1 MVRGFAISLA
11 SNAQVGKRVGRGT
24 PSKGQEEEEMKL
36 RGIYERDPGSGVW
49 WIVYFDQFGKRRREK
64 AGSKSIAIKLYGKRK
79 QQVLEGKKL
88 PELFR
93 KPSINF
99 SQLVGDALA
108 YSKRN
113 KRSYKTD
120 VPRFASLK
128 EWFGSHAAEELTPK
142 DIESTLARAAEKEK
156 WAPSTFNHYRSLMSL
171 SYRLGILNRKVT
183 SNPARSV
190 THRREDNNRVRF
202 LTVEEEKKL
211 RKVIEAKWASH
222 MPELDLAINTG
233 LRKGSQYSLT
243 WEMVDWNGRMLNV
256 PRTKNEEPIHVPLN
270 DAAIAALRVVHDRGD
285 GRGRVFQSAR
295 TGEPLENGR
304 HWFDDAVVE
313 AKIKNFRW
321 HDLRHTFA
329 SRLRMK
335 GAPLEDIADLLGHKS
350 LTMTRRY
357 AHLGPNKLHAVVSLL
372 GASATTTATGE
383 NGPEAGTSQV
393 VMQ

>member
-1 MVRGFAISLA
+1 
-11 SNAQVGKRVGRGT
+11 
-24 PSKGQEEEEMKL
+24 MKQ
-36 RGIYERDPGSGVW
+36 RGIYEREPGSGVW
-49 WIVYFDQFGKRRREK
+49 WICYFDRFGKRHREK
-64 AGSKSIAIKLYGKRK
+64 AGTKSVAIKLYGKRK
-79 QQVLEGKKL
+79 QEVLERKKL
-88 PELFR
+88 PESFR
-93 KPSINF
+93 KPSVNF
-99 SQLVGDALA
+99 SQLADDALVF
-108 YSKRN
+108 SKRN

-128 EWFGSHAAEELTPK
+128 GWFGGHPAEELTPRE
-142 DIESTLARAAEKEK
+142 IENTLARVAEKEE

-202 LTVEEEKKL
+202 LTEEEEKNL
-211 RKVIEAKWASH
+211 RKVTIAKWPLH
-222 MPELDLAINTG
+222 IDEFDLAINTG

-243 WEMVDWNGRMLNV
+243 WDMVDFRGRMLNI
-256 PRTKNEEPIHVPLN
+256 PRTKNEEPLHVPLN
-270 DAAIAALRVVHDRGD
+270 DAAVAALRVVHDRGD
-285 GRGRVFQSAR
+285 GRGRVFQSAK

-304 HWFDDAVVE
+304 HWFDDAVMK
-313 AKIKNFRW
+313 AGIKNFRW

-357 AHLGPNKLHAVVSLL
+357 AHLGPNKLHEIVSLL
-372 GASATTTATGE
+372 GASATRSATGGNE
-383 NGPEAGTSQV
+383 PEATTSQV
-393 VMQ
+393 IVQQPF